1 MIFTVILFIA
11 LRFLSVWECFG
22 HFIRHSKCHV
32 HHICIEIAS
41 HKISKNSVYISAF
54 LWYYYALKT
63 KRDKKDGSEG

>member
-11 LRFLSVWECFG
+11 LRFLSVWEFFG

-41 HKISKNSVYISAF
+41 KLHHIKFQKTAYTF
-54 LWYYYALKT
+54 LLFCGT
-63 KRDKKDGSEG
+63 IMH